1 LVRWVAG
8 VGTRPVGRPETPDR
22 KAAVT
27 GHTDEPWSRPSRVT
41 RAIGNSDFSMGAGYS
56 LASATGARGIITP
69 PEICDAIRNAATTAG
84 TLINL
89 RN

>member
-1 LVRWVAG
+1 MV
-8 VGTRPVGRPETPDR
+8 VGSRSTVIGHIRPC
-22 KAAVT
+22 
-27 GHTDEPWSRPSRVT
+27 
-41 RAIGNSDFSMGAGYS
+41 RAQSSFFDQRCYS
-56 LASATGARGIITP
+56 LASAIGTWDGITP

>member
-1 LVRWVAG
+1 MRWVPG
-8 VGTRPVGRPETPDR
+8 VGTQLIGQAEGRRP
-22 KAAVT
+22 
-27 GHTDEPWSRPSRVT
+27 TDYLQAHQSVPWSRPSRVT
-41 RAIGNSDFSMGAGYS
+41 RAMGNSDFSGIGDYS
-56 LASATGARGIITP
+56 LASATGARGIVTP